1 MACALACET
10 WDHAEKLTMAAPDY
24 RPSLI
29 ADVTNGQQQRW
40 DIRTRTL
47 GKTSLPE
54 YGVYEGGISDR

>member
-54 YGVYEGGISDR
+54 YRVYEGGISD